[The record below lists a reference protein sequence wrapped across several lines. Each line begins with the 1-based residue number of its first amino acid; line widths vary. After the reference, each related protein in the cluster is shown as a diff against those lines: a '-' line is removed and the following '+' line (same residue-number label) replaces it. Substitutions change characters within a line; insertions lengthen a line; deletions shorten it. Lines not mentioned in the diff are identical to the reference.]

1 VVRNLFAGGTVRT
14 EEHVRTTLRRHPERA
29 LAERED
35 VDAIL
40 DEALVAHVGFIDDGA
55 PVVIPTT
62 YARDGDILY
71 LHGSVGGRLAETLSS
86 AEQICVTVTLLD
98 GLVLARSAFNHSMN
112 YRSVVIFGKPRLVT
126 DHAEKERAFAA
137 LVEHVVPGRGADTRG
152 ASAGELSATGV
163 VAVDLRECSA
173 KSRRGPPK
181 DASADASSPYWAGV
195 IPARLTFEEPHP
207 DDRSEGMPLPD
218 YLRTYRRQI
227 PPRANAA
234 TDEPPRE
241 T

>member
-1 VVRNLFAGGTVRT
+1 
-14 EEHVRTTLRRHPERA
+14 VRTTLRRHPERA
-29 LAERED
+29 LPERED

-40 DEALVAHVGFIDDGA
+40 DEALVAHVGFIDGGG

-71 LHGSVGGRLAETLSS
+71 LHGAAGGRLAAGLSS

-112 YRSVVIFGKPRLVT
+112 YRSVVIFGKPRPVT

-163 VAVDLRECSA
+163 IAMDLRECSA
-173 KSRRGPPK
+173 KSRSGPPK

-195 IPARLTFEEPHP
+195 IPARLAFGEPLP
-207 DDRSEGMPLPD
+207 DDRAEGMPLPD
-218 YLRTYRRQI
+218 YLRSYQRETA
-227 PPRANAA
+227 PRAAA
-234 TDEPPRE
+234 VASARRATPK
-241 T
+241 